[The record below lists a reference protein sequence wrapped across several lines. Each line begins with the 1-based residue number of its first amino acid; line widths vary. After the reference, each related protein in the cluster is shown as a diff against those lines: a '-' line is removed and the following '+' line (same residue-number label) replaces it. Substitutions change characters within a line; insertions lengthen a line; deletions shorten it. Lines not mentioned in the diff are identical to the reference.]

1 MVINPNEEDSMEAT
15 TVAQQINTL
24 LSNLR
29 EDVAVAKQRHTDAAL
44 ALRDA
49 LAQFRPQPIGRPP
62 GAAKKTRT
70 RKAKAEP
77 VKVEE
82 VAQ

>member
-1 MVINPNEEDSMEAT
+1 MEQT
-15 TVAQQINTL
+15 GTVAQQINTL

-49 LAQFRPQPIGRPP
+49 LAQFKPQPIGRPP
-62 GAAKKTRT
+62 GAAKVKRT
-70 RKAKAEP
+70 RKAKGNGMVEAP
-77 VKVEE
+77 KVEE
-82 VAQ
+82 GQA